1 MQVTLLEILEQLQVV
16 GYKMNNIEKI
26 KILNEAVDNINIHIN
41 VLTSDIKNN
50 SDDDIIEKPK
60 RENVL
65 SDFLNQKLVLEEEIK
80 NLTTN

>member
-1 MQVTLLEILEQLQVV
+1 
-16 GYKMNNIEKI
+16 MNNIEKI